1 MFEKCRNEF
10 SDTLYTAGL
19 VSAAANGVMIDRR
32 ERKWIVFFVNWQ
44 AERFQP
50 RLCMKTMIF
59 VSSWIRVL
67 RRKDMH

>member
-32 ERKWIVFFVNWQ
+32 ETKWNV
-44 AERFQP
+44 
-50 RLCMKTMIF
+50 IF
-59 VSSWIRVL
+59 
-67 RRKDMH
+67 